1 MRIGICGAGALLAF
15 CSLSRVEAWGPHSE
29 ITDAAIAALPAHDHA
44 RMIEMLGDEA
54 RRTRYLVWMGDF
66 GNQYISW
73 NESWNGSDQPPSV
86 EFYANDY
93 LVFPLSPHLPEDQ
106 RKTFTPFFLRTLQ
119 ALETETPANAARWLG
134 SLLHFQTDEGA
145 PPHAADLTGEIHVR
159 MESWVVADEITISGY
174 EPQLLGQNADE
185 AVKGF
190 ERRMAGLVAFSKQ
203 RAQRV
208 YSLIMAG
215 DRTDSE
221 PIILESANETAR
233 VTADLLHTLLF
244 LSEHKPEGQGGG
256 ENLGELEA
264 SITASSVPGFESL
277 PAKLMIVGGNY
288 STTSE
293 LVTLDKGRYRGVFLL
308 RNVPPGSYRVMVSR
322 VGSRT
327 LSVDK
332 VAINPGSPAR
342 YDWSLEPDAVAWN
355 LVRNPDF
362 RIRWRNTDPDNWEFD
377 KGAESWVSDNIKVY
391 GGAKYRLQAALRGEP
406 GLGVK
411 LQWYKTH
418 WQPASDPIA
427 LPAGE
432 KSPQME
438 MTAPEIAQYARLL
451 IGTREDPAR
460 AVIHIALVRL

>member
-1 MRIGICGAGALLAF
+1 
-15 CSLSRVEAWGPHSE
+15 VKAWGPHPE
-29 ITDAAIAALPAHDHA
+29 IVDAAIAVLPAHDHA
-44 RMIEMLGDEA
+44 RMIEILGDEA
-54 RRTRYLVWMGDF
+54 RRTRFLVWMGDF
-66 GNQYISW
+66 GNQYINW
-73 NESWNGSDQPPSV
+73 NESWNGSNEPSSV

-93 LVFPLSPHLPEDQ
+93 LIFPLSPHLPEDQ
-106 RKTFTPFFLRTLQ
+106 KRTFTPFFLRTLQ

-145 PPHAADLTGEIHVR
+145 PPHAAGLSGEIHVK
-159 MESWVVADEITISGY
+159 MESWVVAEAITISGY
-174 EPQLLGQNADE
+174 EPRLLGQNADE

-190 ERRMAGLVAFSKQ
+190 ERRMAGLIDFSKQ

-208 YSLIMAG
+208 YPLIIAG
-215 DRTDSE
+215 DRTDAE

-244 LSEHKPEGQGGG
+244 LLEPKSEGPGGG

-293 LVTLDKGRYRGVFLL
+293 LITFDKGRYRGVFLL
-308 RNVPPGSYRVMVSR
+308 RNVRPGLYSVIVSR

-327 LSVDK
+327 LFVDK
-332 VAINPGSPAR
+332 VAINSGSR
-342 YDWSLEPDAVAWN
+342 VRCDWSLEPDAVAWN
-355 LVRNPDF
+355 LVRNADF
-362 RIRWRNTDPDNWEFD
+362 RIRWCGTDPDNWEFD

-391 GGAKYRLQAALRGEP
+391 GGARYRLQAALRSEP

-411 LQWYKTH
+411 LQWYKNH

-427 LPAGE
+427 LPGGE
-432 KSPQME
+432 KRAEME
-438 MTAPEIAQYARLL
+438 ITAPENAQYARLL
-451 IGTREDPAR
+451 IGTREDPAQ
-460 AVIHIALVRL
+460 AVIQVALVRL